1 MSGCGQ
7 HRLLVIL
14 TTAGV
19 RVYREKKS
27 RSLFLISKPS
37 KQQNHF
43 ECSEKNNMCT
53 RLQDLVVLHGRVL
66 KPQSHRIGVSPH
78 LSRFAIRK
86 NKLRRD
92 FDGKS
97 IGVCISPRL
106 TIISIRTKTTQD
118 EDDSSFEIE

>member
-53 RLQDLVVLHGRVL
+53 RLQDLLWWWFFTVVCSNPKATGLVFLHI
-66 KPQSHRIGVSPH
+66 SHVS
-78 LSRFAIRK
+78 L
-86 NKLRRD
+86 
-92 FDGKS
+92 
-97 IGVCISPRL
+97 
-106 TIISIRTKTTQD
+106 
-118 EDDSSFEIE
+118 